1 MRLPYEGAFIR
12 HTNFGG
18 DKGLPGAIWRQ
29 AQTSL
34 KRSEMG
40 LLALPDVVLVGNRP
54 VKAGW
59 CGGVRMLFLRLA
71 HGTLLAVSWSDKR
84 AFASQIDALA

>member
-1 MRLPYEGAFIR
+1 MPCVRRERLFYASA
-12 HTNFGG
+12 
-18 DKGLPGAIWRQ
+18 PGAIWRQ

-54 VKAGW
+54 VKAG
-59 CGGVRMLFLRLA
+59 
-71 HGTLLAVSWSDKR
+71 
-84 AFASQIDALA
+84 